1 MLLRIVPGVLALVL
15 SGFWALS
22 ALNLA
27 VISSYYPNSPY
38 AKMATLRFDIAA
50 IAVLAAL
57 VLLVRHVLTRR
68 LGLSR
73 CIAETAVVLGGL
85 VAVVPVWI
93 WLFPPEPFRQVAFAG
108 ETYAIP
114 IGYAPFSQDDQG
126 DTPAMLSFF
135 VCALGPVYATD
146 PCLEAL
152 GFTLSRRP
160 VETEDYLQIVL
171 HETGARIEDGRVVD
185 SASAKA
191 GQDSLVFDGTY
202 LTSTLHTAAD
212 GRILSALTC
221 DIEWSGPC
229 HAAIAYDADPGN
241 GKTAFF
247 DVSHGHAIR
256 DELAMF
262 TTVLA
267 RWRCPK
273 AQGCLNEK

>member
-1 MLLRIVPGVLALVL
+1 MLRAIPGFLATVF
-15 SGFWALS
+15 SGFWAFS
-22 ALNLA
+22 ALNVA
-27 VISSYYPNSPY
+27 VGSSYYPNSPY
-38 AKMATLRFDIAA
+38 AELATLRLLLGAF
-50 IAVLAAL
+50 AVLAAL

-73 CIAETAVVLGGL
+73 CIAETAVVVGGL
-85 VAVVPVWI
+85 VAAVPLWG
-93 WLFPPEPFRQVAFAG
+93 WLFPPEPFRQVVFAG

-114 IGYAPFSQDDQG
+114 IGYAPFSQEEQG
-126 DTPAMLSFF
+126 DTPAMLSFSLC
-135 VCALGPVYATD
+135 VRGPVYATD

-152 GFTLSRRP
+152 GFALSRRP

-262 TTVLA
+262 TASLA